1 MLFRRHCYFY
11 DFEFVAGL
19 LEENEKLETTMTEKI
34 MILQVGCCIN
44 NNFPCAD
51 KRLLAD
57 RAEASWLLRN
67 I

>member
-1 MLFRRHCYFY
+1 MRRGRLFSY
-11 DFEFVAGL
+11 DFEFFAGL
-19 LEENEKLETTMTEKI
+19 LEENEKLERAMTENI

-44 NNFPCAD
+44 NNFPCAY